1 MFGTS
6 SGEHALNVNV
16 SVNLCVNVNV
26 NVNVRATVSALVNV
40 CRGFFKCGGFGT
52 DSRRSAE
59 IDVARAR
66 SGRRTVR
73 LGLGTTPLV
82 CGFVCAGE

>member
-1 MFGTS
+1 MLGFRIS
-6 SGEHALNVNV
+6 SGEHVL
-16 SVNLCVNVNV
+16 NVNV
-26 NVNVRATVSALVNV
+26 NVNVGVRVTVSARASVSVNV
-40 CRGFFKCGGFGT
+40 CRGSFKCGVFGT

>member
-6 SGEHALNVNV
+6 SGEHAQNVNV
-16 SVNLCVNVNV
+16 NVNVNSCVTV

-40 CRGFFKCGGFGT
+40 CRRFFKCGGFGT

-66 SGRRTVR
+66 SRRQKVR

-82 CGFVCAGE
+82 CGFVCV